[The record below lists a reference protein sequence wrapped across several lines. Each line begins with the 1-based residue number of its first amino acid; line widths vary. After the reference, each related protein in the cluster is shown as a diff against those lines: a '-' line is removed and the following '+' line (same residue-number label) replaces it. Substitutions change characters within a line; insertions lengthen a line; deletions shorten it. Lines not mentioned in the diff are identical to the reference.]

1 MTEKRLTHRISA
13 EGATFQL
20 QNAQGDR
27 RSMRSLVRMP
37 IMRSKAQAWHALSLI
52 REEMRNAA
60 AFVFALC
67 GTETWHAL
75 TLALALALALTLTL
89 ALVGEEEP
97 PSPFSSLRG

>member
-1 MTEKRLTHRISA
+1 MRI
-13 EGATFQL
+13 L
-20 QNAQGDR
+20 
-27 RSMRSLVRMP
+27 MRMP

-60 AFVFALC
+60 AIVFALC

-75 TLALALALALTLTL
+75 AL

-97 PSPFSSLRG
+97 RRHFCLCSVRRKREGEGVSIWLPFLVRLLG

>member
-1 MTEKRLTHRISA
+1 MRI
-13 EGATFQL
+13 L
-20 QNAQGDR
+20 
-27 RSMRSLVRMP
+27 MRMP

-52 REEMRNAA
+52 REEMRTAA

-75 TLALALALALTLTL
+75 ALAL

-97 PSPFSSLRG
+97 PLPFSSLLGQRETELFDFVTSSQHGFTTLLLRS